1 MERGLT
7 LPTKWAEKPVP
18 FLQAG
23 AKIDLVPF
31 PRPKTQARAGFSFGI
46 RALIDSVKSVN
57 IGLGRG

>member
-1 MERGLT
+1 M
-7 LPTKWAEKPVP
+7 PTKWAEKPVP